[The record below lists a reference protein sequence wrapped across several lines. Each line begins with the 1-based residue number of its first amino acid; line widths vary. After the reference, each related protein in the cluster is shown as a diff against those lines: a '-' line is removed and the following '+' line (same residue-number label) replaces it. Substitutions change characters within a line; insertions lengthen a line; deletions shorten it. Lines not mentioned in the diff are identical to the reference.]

1 MKLIISRAAVAG
13 LVRLRTFLMG
23 KNEVAAQRAVE
34 AFDEAMKSLLD
45 LPDRG
50 RPTGTSSV
58 RDLIV
63 PFGKS
68 SYLVRYVHR
77 SETDEIVVLRMWHG
91 REVRE

>member
-1 MKLIISRAAVAG
+1 MKLVVSRAAVAD
-13 LVRLRTFLMG
+13 LVPLRTFLVG
-23 KNEVAAQRAVE
+23 KNEVAARRAVH
-34 AFDEAMKSLLD
+34 ALDQAMKSLLD

-50 RPTGTSSV
+50 RPTGTTGA

-77 SETDEIVVLRMWHG
+77 AENDEIVVLRMWHG
-91 REVRE
+91 RETRE

>member
-1 MKLIISRAAVAG
+1 
-13 LVRLRTFLMG
+13 
-23 KNEVAAQRAVE
+23 
-34 AFDEAMKSLLD
+34 MKSLLD

-50 RPTGTSSV
+50 RPTGTSGA

-63 PFGKS
+63 RFGRS

-77 SETDEIVVLRMWHG
+77 TEEDEIVILRMWHG